1 MGITDEISGRA
12 QHFPLQGKTILVT
25 RAVRQAE
32 EFSMALRSLGASVV
46 EFPTIQI
53 SDPVSWDDM
62 DRCIGNIGRYDGMIF
77 TSVNAVEKFFMRVDA
92 RLQPAFQNKMICAVG
107 GKTQEALKRYHFA
120 VTVVPERYTADELV
134 TALQPMD
141 IRGKRFL
148 FPRGNRS
155 GDVIRSGLEKSGAYV
170 DECIV
175 YSTEYTDPPSAE
187 MVREMLVKRHIDLI
201 TFFSP
206 SSVEG
211 FFRSMQQR
219 IPEPDALTKILR
231 GIHTAAIG
239 SVTSQA
245 LQEKG
250 IVPTIIP
257 PITTAEGLVDSIV
270 RFYMS

>member
-1 MGITDEISGRA
+1 MGMTDEISGRA
-12 QHFPLQGKTILVT
+12 RRFPLEGKTILVT

-32 EFSMALRSLGASVV
+32 EFSTALRSLGARVI

-53 SDPVSWDDM
+53 CDPDSWDDM
-62 DRCIGNIGRYDGMIF
+62 DRCIKNISRYDGMIF
-77 TSVNAVEKFFMRVDA
+77 TSVNAVENFFMRVDTG
-92 RLQPAFQNKMICAVG
+92 LEPAFQNKMICAVG
-107 GKTQEALKRYHFA
+107 KKTQDALKRYHLA

-134 TALQPMD
+134 TALQPMN
-141 IRGKRFL
+141 IKGKRFL

-155 GDVIRSGLEKSGAYV
+155 GDIIRTGLEKSGAYV

-175 YSTEYTDPPSAE
+175 YTTEYIDPASAE
-187 MVREMLVKRHIDLI
+187 IVREMLLKRDIDLV

-219 IPEPDALTKILR
+219 IPEPEALAKVLR
-231 GIHTAAIG
+231 GIHIAAIG
-239 SVTSQA
+239 SVTSEA
-245 LQEKG
+245 LQKKG

-257 PITTAEGLVDSIV
+257 PAFTAEGLVDSIV